1 MLPEFCLGRND
12 LNPLGFYKRPSRIHV
27 VMICITCAE
36 FNLDVEPILSKQTQ
50 FMEFEK
56 LLNDAEMV

>member
-1 MLPEFCLGRND
+1 MHHLGR
-12 LNPLGFYKRPSRIHV
+12 V
-27 VMICITCAE
+27 Q
-36 FNLDVEPILSKQTQ
+36 LDVEPILSKQTQ